1 MVQAARK
8 TGAVHHA
15 QKVRCLDP
23 TMFSELIGQHE
34 RLFAIGFLA
43 VLAGKGAKV
52 ERPHRVYGP
61 RAAFEMPSDKVC
73 VFNIDL
79 SIGES
84 RTSGA
89 Y

>member
-23 TMFSELIGQHE
+23 TMFNKLIGQHE

-43 VLAGKGAKV
+43 VLASKV
-52 ERPHRVYGP
+52 KR
-61 RAAFEMPSDKVC
+61 
-73 VFNIDL
+73 
-79 SIGES
+79 
-84 RTSGA
+84 
-89 Y
+89 